1 MELSNRLRI
10 PFYSLD
16 EGQRESAE
24 ILALSKTQ
32 ETKLQQDEV
41 SVQSVMLNHDMDQNI
56 QNMR

>member
-10 PFYSLD
+10 PFYSLK

-24 ILALSKTQ
+24 SLALSKTQ